1 MESTNELV
9 TAAEARAEGLS
20 LDGVADNRCIT
31 KQQFNGNLPSSSG
44 DSVIIKTGNNESNL
58 ALSTLTTNIAQ
69 GGQLHLICFGNISTK
84 AITINIQCLSDKT
97 TIQLSPG
104 QTGIYV
110 IQGVWSSDMEVFC
123 ALDARKT
130 WYLNGAVLGT
140 DGTESAFNYV
150 SESMGSTL
158 TISAPM
164 GEDAYASIT
173 TVGLA

>member
-20 LDGVADNRCIT
+20 LDGVANNRCIT
-31 KQQFNGNLPSSSG
+31 KQQFNDNLPSGG
-44 DSVIIKTGNNESNL
+44 DAVIIKTGNNESNL
-58 ALSTLTTNIAQ
+58 TLSMLTTVIAQ
-69 GGQLHLICFGNISTK
+69 GGQLHLIYFGNVSNK
-84 AITINIQCLSDKT
+84 AITVNIQCLDDRATFS
-97 TIQLSPG
+97 LSPG

-110 IQGVWSSDMEVFC
+110 ILGVWSSDMEVYC
-123 ALDARKT
+123 DLSARKT

-140 DGTESAFNYV
+140 SGTENAFNYV
-150 SESMGSTL
+150 SQASGSTL

-173 TVGLA
+173 TIGLA